1 MKPSSIKTRIT
12 LWITLLVVALFSL
25 MLLFAWAVSS
35 SVVQRTARQQLA
47 DTVRANAAFVSLGDD
62 GKLATAQ
69 GFAFS
74 RGGVTSLV
82 YSKTEALLAGQL
94 PVGFSASVPF
104 ENGAL
109 RTVEAAGADW
119 YLLDLWIAHGWEDGV
134 WLRGLMEVPDTA
146 AAARNLLLAA
156 AVALP
161 LFVLAGALG
170 SFWIVRR
177 SLRGLDA
184 VNAAAASIDEGKDL
198 SLRIGPVPGGQEL
211 TRLAE
216 NFDGLLERLQRSF
229 EAERRFTADASHEL
243 RTPVAVIKS
252 ACEYAEAFDETDEE
266 RRETLGM
273 IRRQADKMTAL
284 IGHLLALTRLDQGTE
299 PLRAVP
305 LDLGR
310 LARQTLGEQNCD
322 PARLR
327 LALAEGVMVRGDE
340 ALLGRLVANLV
351 DNAFKYG
358 LPGGTVTVE
367 VRAEGGE
374 ALLTVADE
382 GPGIP
387 AGQQEKIWRRFYQVD
402 AARGDEQQGVGLGLS
417 LVQRIAQLHGGRM
430 TLESAEGAP
439 SAFTL
444 HLPLA
449 Q

>member
-1 MKPSSIKTRIT
+1 MKPRSIKTRIT
-12 LWITLLVVALFSL
+12 LWITLLVVVLFSL
-25 MLLFAWAVSS
+25 MLLFAFSMSS

-47 DTVRANAAFVSLGDD
+47 DAVRANAALVSFAD
-62 GKLATAQ
+62 GQFAAGE

-74 RGGVTSLV
+74 RSGVSCLV
-82 YSKTEALLAGQL
+82 YSKAEALLAGQL

-104 ENGAL
+104 ENGTL
-109 RTVEAAGADW
+109 RTVESSGGDW
-119 YLLDLWIAHGWEDGV
+119 YLLDLWVADGWENGV
-134 WLRGLMEVPDTA
+134 WLRGLMEVPDVSAT
-146 AAARNLLLAA
+146 ARNLLLAA

-170 SFWIVRR
+170 CYFILRR

-184 VNAAAASIDEGKDL
+184 VNAAASSIGEGKDL
-198 SLRIGPVPGGQEL
+198 SRRIGPVPGGREL
-211 TRLAE
+211 TQLAE

-243 RTPVAVIKS
+243 RTPVSIIKS

-273 IRRQADKMTAL
+273 IHRQADKMAGL
-284 IGHLLALTRLDQGTE
+284 IGQLLALTRLDQGTE
-299 PLRAVP
+299 TLRPVP
-305 LDLGR
+305 LDLGQ
-310 LARQTLGEQNCD
+310 LARRTLEDQNYD
-322 PARLR
+322 AARLR
-327 LALAEGVMVRGDE
+327 LALAEGVTVKGDE
-340 ALLGRLVANLV
+340 ALLGRLAANLV

-367 VRAEGGE
+367 VRAENGE

-387 AGQQEKIWRRFYQVD
+387 AGQQEKIWQRFYQVD
-402 AARGDEQQGVGLGLS
+402 AARGDQQEGVGLGLS

-430 TLESAEGAP
+430 TLKSAEGAP

-449 Q
+449 

>member
-1 MKPSSIKTRIT
+1 MKPRSIKTRIT

-25 MLLFAWAVSS
+25 MLLFAFSTSS

-47 DTVRANAAFVSLGDD
+47 DAVRANAAMVSFSNGQFAA
-62 GKLATAQ
+62 GE

-74 RGGVTSLV
+74 RSGVSCLV
-82 YSKTEALLAGQL
+82 YSKAEALLAGQL

-104 ENGAL
+104 ENGTL
-109 RTVEAAGADW
+109 RTVESGGGDW
-119 YLLDLWIAHGWEDGV
+119 YLLDLWVADGWENGV
-134 WLRGLMEVPDTA
+134 WLRGLMEVPDVSAT
-146 AAARNLLLAA
+146 ARNLLLAA

-170 SFWIVRR
+170 CYFILRR

-184 VNAAAASIDEGKDL
+184 VNAAASSIGEGKDL
-198 SLRIGPVPGGQEL
+198 SRRIGSVPGGREL
-211 TRLAE
+211 TQLAE

-243 RTPVAVIKS
+243 RTPVSIIKS

-273 IRRQADKMTAL
+273 IHRQADKMAGL
-284 IGHLLALTRLDQGTE
+284 IGQLLALTRLDQGTE
-299 PLRAVP
+299 TLRPVP
-305 LDLGR
+305 LDLGQ
-310 LARQTLGEQNCD
+310 LARRTLEDQNYD
-322 PARLR
+322 DARLR
-327 LALAEGVMVRGDE
+327 LALAEGVTVKGDE
-340 ALLGRLVANLV
+340 ALLGRLAANLV

-367 VRAEGGE
+367 VRAENGE

-387 AGQQEKIWRRFYQVD
+387 AGQQEKIWQRFYQVD
-402 AARGDEQQGVGLGLS
+402 AARGDQQEGVGLGLS

-430 TLESAEGAP
+430 TLKSAEGAP

-449 Q
+449 

>member
-1 MKPSSIKTRIT
+1 MKPRSIKTRIT

-25 MLLFAWAVSS
+25 MLLFAFSMSS

-47 DTVRANAAFVSLGDD
+47 DAVRANAAMVSFAD
-62 GKLATAQ
+62 GQFAAGE

-74 RGGVTSLV
+74 RSGVSCLV
-82 YSKTEALLAGQL
+82 YSKAEALLAGQL

-104 ENGAL
+104 ENGTL
-109 RTVEAAGADW
+109 RTVESGGGDW
-119 YLLDLWIAHGWEDGV
+119 YLLDLWVADGWENGV
-134 WLRGLMEVPDTA
+134 WLRGLMEVPDVSAT
-146 AAARNLLLAA
+146 ARNLLLAA

-170 SFWIVRR
+170 CYFILRR

-184 VNAAAASIDEGKDL
+184 VNAAASSIGEGKDL
-198 SLRIGPVPGGQEL
+198 SRRIGPVPGGREL
-211 TRLAE
+211 TQLAE

-243 RTPVAVIKS
+243 RTPVSIIKS

-273 IRRQADKMTAL
+273 IHRQADKMAGL
-284 IGHLLALTRLDQGTE
+284 IGQLLALTRLDQGTE
-299 PLRAVP
+299 TLRPVP
-305 LDLGR
+305 LDLGQ
-310 LARQTLGEQNCD
+310 LARRTLEDQNYD
-322 PARLR
+322 DARLR
-327 LALAEGVMVRGDE
+327 LALAEGVTVKGDE
-340 ALLGRLVANLV
+340 ALLGRLAANLV

-367 VRAEGGE
+367 VRAENGE

-387 AGQQEKIWRRFYQVD
+387 AGQQEKIWQRFYQVD
-402 AARGDEQQGVGLGLS
+402 AARGDQQEGVGLGLS

-430 TLESAEGAP
+430 TLKSAEGAP

-449 Q
+449 

>member
-1 MKPSSIKTRIT
+1 MKPRSIKTRIT

-25 MLLFAWAVSS
+25 MLLFAFSMSS

-47 DTVRANAAFVSLGDD
+47 DAVRANAAMVSFAD
-62 GKLATAQ
+62 GQFAAGE

-74 RGGVTSLV
+74 RSGVSCLV
-82 YSKTEALLAGQL
+82 YSKAEALLAGQL

-104 ENGAL
+104 ENGTL
-109 RTVEAAGADW
+109 RTVESGGGDW
-119 YLLDLWIAHGWEDGV
+119 YLLDLWVADGWENGV
-134 WLRGLMEVPDTA
+134 WLRGLMEVPDVSAT
-146 AAARNLLLAA
+146 ARNLLLAA

-170 SFWIVRR
+170 CYFILRR

-184 VNAAAASIDEGKDL
+184 VNAAASSIGEGKDL
-198 SLRIGPVPGGQEL
+198 SRRIGSVPGGREL
-211 TRLAE
+211 TQLAE

-243 RTPVAVIKS
+243 RTPVSIIKS

-273 IRRQADKMTAL
+273 IHRQADKMAGL
-284 IGHLLALTRLDQGTE
+284 IGQLLALTRLDQGTE
-299 PLRAVP
+299 TLRPVP
-305 LDLGR
+305 LDLGQ
-310 LARQTLGEQNCD
+310 LARRTLEDQNYD
-322 PARLR
+322 AARLR
-327 LALAEGVMVRGDE
+327 LALAEGVTVKGDE
-340 ALLGRLVANLV
+340 ALLGRLAANLV

-367 VRAEGGE
+367 VRAENGE

-387 AGQQEKIWRRFYQVD
+387 AGQQEKIWQRFYQVD
-402 AARGDEQQGVGLGLS
+402 AARGDQQEGVGLGLS

-430 TLESAEGAP
+430 TLKSAEGAP

-449 Q
+449 

>member
-1 MKPSSIKTRIT
+1 MKPRSIKTRIT
-12 LWITLLVVALFSL
+12 LWITLLVVVLFSL
-25 MLLFAWAVSS
+25 MLLFAFSMSS

-47 DTVRANAAFVSLGDD
+47 DAVRANAALVSFAD
-62 GKLATAQ
+62 GQFAAGE

-74 RGGVTSLV
+74 RSGVSCLV
-82 YSKTEALLAGQL
+82 YSKAEALLAGQL

-104 ENGAL
+104 ENGTL
-109 RTVEAAGADW
+109 RTVESSGGDW
-119 YLLDLWIAHGWEDGV
+119 YLLDLWVADGWENGV
-134 WLRGLMEVPDTA
+134 WLRGLMEVPDSSS
-146 AAARNLLLAA
+146 AARNLLLAA

-170 SFWIVRR
+170 CYFILRR

-184 VNAAAASIDEGKDL
+184 VNAAASSIGEGKDL
-198 SLRIGPVPGGQEL
+198 SRRIGPVPGGREL
-211 TRLAE
+211 TQLAE

-243 RTPVAVIKS
+243 RTPVSIIKS

-273 IRRQADKMTAL
+273 IHRQADKMAGL
-284 IGHLLALTRLDQGTE
+284 IGQLLALTRLDQGTE
-299 PLRAVP
+299 TLRPVP
-305 LDLGR
+305 LDLGQ
-310 LARQTLGEQNCD
+310 LARRTLEDQNYD
-322 PARLR
+322 AARLR
-327 LALAEGVMVRGDE
+327 LALAEGVTVKGDE
-340 ALLGRLVANLV
+340 ALLGRLAANLV

-367 VRAEGGE
+367 VRAENGE

-387 AGQQEKIWRRFYQVD
+387 AGQQEKIWQRFYQVD
-402 AARGDEQQGVGLGLS
+402 AARGDQQEGVGLGLS

-430 TLESAEGAP
+430 TLKSAEGAP

-449 Q
+449 

>member
-177 SLRGLDA
+177 SLRGLDT

-449 Q
+449 

>member
-1 MKPSSIKTRIT
+1 MKPRSIKTRIT

-25 MLLFAWAVSS
+25 MLLFAFSMSS

-47 DTVRANAAFVSLGDD
+47 DAVRANAAMVSFAD
-62 GKLATAQ
+62 GQFAAGE

-74 RGGVTSLV
+74 RSGVSCLV
-82 YSKTEALLAGQL
+82 YSKAEALLAGQL

-104 ENGAL
+104 ENGTL
-109 RTVEAAGADW
+109 RTVESGGGDW
-119 YLLDLWIAHGWEDGV
+119 YLLDLWVADGWENGV
-134 WLRGLMEVPDTA
+134 WLRGLMEVPDVSAT
-146 AAARNLLLAA
+146 ARNLLLAA

-170 SFWIVRR
+170 CYFILRR
-177 SLRGLDA
+177 SLWGLDA
-184 VNAAAASIDEGKDL
+184 VNAAASSIGEGKDL
-198 SLRIGPVPGGQEL
+198 SRRIGPVPGGREL
-211 TRLAE
+211 TQLAE

-243 RTPVAVIKS
+243 RTPVSIIKS

-273 IRRQADKMTAL
+273 IHRQADKMAGL
-284 IGHLLALTRLDQGTE
+284 IGQLLALTRLDQGTE
-299 PLRAVP
+299 TLRPVP
-305 LDLGR
+305 LDLGQ
-310 LARQTLGEQNCD
+310 LARRTLEDQNYD
-322 PARLR
+322 AARLR
-327 LALAEGVMVRGDE
+327 LALAEGVTVKGDE
-340 ALLGRLVANLV
+340 ALLGRLAANLV

-367 VRAEGGE
+367 VRAENGE

-387 AGQQEKIWRRFYQVD
+387 AGQQEKIWQRFYQVD
-402 AARGDEQQGVGLGLS
+402 AARGDQQEGVGLGLS

-430 TLESAEGAP
+430 TLKSAEGAP

-449 Q
+449 

>member
-1 MKPSSIKTRIT
+1 MKPRSIKTRIT

-25 MLLFAWAVSS
+25 MLLFAFSMSS

-47 DTVRANAAFVSLGDD
+47 DAVRANAAMVSFAD
-62 GKLATAQ
+62 GQFAAGE

-74 RGGVTSLV
+74 RSGVSCLV
-82 YSKTEALLAGQL
+82 YSKAEALLAGQL

-104 ENGAL
+104 ENGTL
-109 RTVEAAGADW
+109 RTVESGGGDW
-119 YLLDLWIAHGWEDGV
+119 YLLDLWVADGWENGV
-134 WLRGLMEVPDTA
+134 WLRGLMEVPDVSAT
-146 AAARNLLLAA
+146 ARNLLLAA

-170 SFWIVRR
+170 CYFILRR

-184 VNAAAASIDEGKDL
+184 VNAAASSIGEGRDL
-198 SLRIGPVPGGQEL
+198 SRRIGPVPGGREL
-211 TRLAE
+211 TQLAE

-243 RTPVAVIKS
+243 RTPVSIIKS

-273 IRRQADKMTAL
+273 IHRQADKMAGL
-284 IGHLLALTRLDQGTE
+284 IGQLLALTRLDQGTE
-299 PLRAVP
+299 TLRPVP
-305 LDLGR
+305 LDLGQ
-310 LARQTLGEQNCD
+310 LARRTLEDQNYD
-322 PARLR
+322 AARLR
-327 LALAEGVMVRGDE
+327 LALAEGVTVKGDE
-340 ALLGRLVANLV
+340 ALLGRLAANLV

-367 VRAEGGE
+367 VRAENGE

-387 AGQQEKIWRRFYQVD
+387 AGQQEKIWQRFYQVD
-402 AARGDEQQGVGLGLS
+402 AARGDQQEGVGLGLS

-430 TLESAEGAP
+430 TLKSAEGAP

-449 Q
+449 

>member
-12 LWITLLVVALFSL
+12 LLITLLVVALFSL
-25 MLLFAWAVSS
+25 MLLFAFSMS
-35 SVVQRTARQQLA
+35 NSVVQRTARQQLA

-62 GKLATAQ
+62 GKLATAE

-74 RGGVTSLV
+74 RGGVTCLV
-82 YSKTEALLAGQL
+82 YSKAEALLAGQL
-94 PVGFSASVPF
+94 PVGFSGAVPF
-104 ENGAL
+104 ENGTV
-109 RTVEAAGADW
+109 RTVEAAGGDW
-119 YLLDLWIAHGWEDGV
+119 YLLDLWVAHGWEDGV

-170 SFWIVRR
+170 CYFILRR
-177 SLRGLDA
+177 SLRGLDT
-184 VNAAAASIDEGKDL
+184 VNAAAASIGEGKDL
-198 SLRIGPVPGGQEL
+198 SVRIGPVPGGREL
-211 TRLAE
+211 IKLAE
-216 NFDGLLERLQRSF
+216 NFDALLERLQRSF

-284 IGHLLALTRLDQGTE
+284 IGQLLALTRLDQGTE

-305 LDLGR
+305 LDLGQ
-310 LARQTLGEQNCD
+310 LARKTLEDQGCD

-327 LALAEGVMVRGDE
+327 LALAEGVTVKGDE
-340 ALLGRLVANLV
+340 ALLGRLIANLA

-367 VRAEGGE
+367 VRAENGE
-374 ALLTVADE
+374 GLLTVADE

-387 AGQQEKIWRRFYQVD
+387 ADQQEKIWRRFYQVD

-417 LVQRIAQLHGGRM
+417 LVQRIAQLHCGRM

-449 Q
+449 

>member
-1 MKPSSIKTRIT
+1 MKPRSIKTRIT

-25 MLLFAWAVSS
+25 MLLFAFSMSS

-47 DTVRANAAFVSLGDD
+47 DAVRANTAMVSFADGQFAAGE
-62 GKLATAQ
+62 

-74 RGGVTSLV
+74 RSGVSCLV
-82 YSKTEALLAGQL
+82 YSKAEALLAGQL

-104 ENGAL
+104 ENGTL
-109 RTVEAAGADW
+109 RTVESGGGDW
-119 YLLDLWIAHGWEDGV
+119 YLLDLWVADGWENGV
-134 WLRGLMEVPDTA
+134 WLRGLMEVPDVSAT
-146 AAARNLLLAA
+146 ARNLLLAA

-170 SFWIVRR
+170 CYFILRR

-184 VNAAAASIDEGKDL
+184 VNAAASSIGEGKDL
-198 SLRIGPVPGGQEL
+198 SRRIGPVPGGREL
-211 TRLAE
+211 TQLAE

-243 RTPVAVIKS
+243 RTPVSIIKS

-273 IRRQADKMTAL
+273 IHRQADKMAGL
-284 IGHLLALTRLDQGTE
+284 IGQLLALTRLDQGTE
-299 PLRAVP
+299 TLRPVP
-305 LDLGR
+305 LDLGQ
-310 LARQTLGEQNCD
+310 LARRTLEDQNYD
-322 PARLR
+322 AARLR
-327 LALAEGVMVRGDE
+327 LALAEGVTVKGDE
-340 ALLGRLVANLV
+340 ALLGRLAANLV

-367 VRAEGGE
+367 VRAENGE

-387 AGQQEKIWRRFYQVD
+387 AGQQEKIWQRFYQVD
-402 AARGDEQQGVGLGLS
+402 AARGDQQEGVGLGLS

-430 TLESAEGAP
+430 TLKSAEGAP

-449 Q
+449 

>member
-1 MKPSSIKTRIT
+1 MKPRSIKTRIT

-25 MLLFAWAVSS
+25 MLLFAFSMSS

-47 DTVRANAAFVSLGDD
+47 DAVRANAAMVSFAD
-62 GKLATAQ
+62 GQFAAGE

-74 RGGVTSLV
+74 RSGVSCLV
-82 YSKTEALLAGQL
+82 YSKAEALLAGQL

-104 ENGAL
+104 ENGTL
-109 RTVEAAGADW
+109 RTVESGGGDW
-119 YLLDLWIAHGWEDGV
+119 YLLDLWVADGWENGV
-134 WLRGLMEVPDTA
+134 WLRGLMEVPDVSAT
-146 AAARNLLLAA
+146 ARNLLLAA

-170 SFWIVRR
+170 CYFILRR

-184 VNAAAASIDEGKDL
+184 VNAAASSIGEGKDL
-198 SLRIGPVPGGQEL
+198 SRRIGPVPGGREL
-211 TRLAE
+211 TQLAE

-243 RTPVAVIKS
+243 RTPVSIIKS

-273 IRRQADKMTAL
+273 IHRQADKMAGL
-284 IGHLLALTRLDQGTE
+284 IGQLLALTRLEQGTE
-299 PLRAVP
+299 TLRPVP
-305 LDLGR
+305 LDLGQ
-310 LARQTLGEQNCD
+310 LARRTLEDQNYD
-322 PARLR
+322 AARLR
-327 LALAEGVMVRGDE
+327 LALAEGVTVKGDE
-340 ALLGRLVANLV
+340 ALLARLAANLV

-367 VRAEGGE
+367 VRAENGE

-387 AGQQEKIWRRFYQVD
+387 AGQQEKIWQRFYQVD
-402 AARGDEQQGVGLGLS
+402 AARGDQQEGVGLGLS

-430 TLESAEGAP
+430 TLKSAEGAP

-449 Q
+449 

>member
-109 RTVEAAGADW
+109 RTVEVAGADW

-449 Q
+449 

>member
-1 MKPSSIKTRIT
+1 MKPRSIKTRIT

-25 MLLFAWAVSS
+25 MLLFAFSMSS

-47 DTVRANAAFVSLGDD
+47 DAVRANAAMVSFAD
-62 GKLATAQ
+62 GQFAAGE

-74 RGGVTSLV
+74 RSGVSCLV
-82 YSKTEALLAGQL
+82 YSKAEALLAGQL

-104 ENGAL
+104 ENGTL
-109 RTVEAAGADW
+109 RTVESGGGGW
-119 YLLDLWIAHGWEDGV
+119 YLLDLWVADGWENGV
-134 WLRGLMEVPDTA
+134 WLRGLMEVPDVSAT
-146 AAARNLLLAA
+146 ARNLLLAA

-170 SFWIVRR
+170 CYFILRR

-184 VNAAAASIDEGKDL
+184 VNAAASSIGEGKDL
-198 SLRIGPVPGGQEL
+198 SRRIGPVPGGREL
-211 TRLAE
+211 TQLAE

-243 RTPVAVIKS
+243 RTPVSIIKS

-273 IRRQADKMTAL
+273 IHRQADKMAGL
-284 IGHLLALTRLDQGTE
+284 IGQLLALTRLDQGTE
-299 PLRAVP
+299 TLRPVP
-305 LDLGR
+305 LDLGQ
-310 LARQTLGEQNCD
+310 LARRTLEDQNYD
-322 PARLR
+322 AARLR
-327 LALAEGVMVRGDE
+327 LALAEGVTVKGDE
-340 ALLGRLVANLV
+340 ALLGRLAANLV

-367 VRAEGGE
+367 VRAENGE
-374 ALLTVADE
+374 ALLTVADK

-387 AGQQEKIWRRFYQVD
+387 AGQQEKIWQRFYQVD
-402 AARGDEQQGVGLGLS
+402 AARGDQQEGVGLGLS

-430 TLESAEGAP
+430 TLKSAEGAP

-449 Q
+449 

>member
-1 MKPSSIKTRIT
+1 MKPRSIKTRIT

-25 MLLFAWAVSS
+25 MLLFAFSMSS

-47 DTVRANAAFVSLGDD
+47 DAVRANAAMVSFAD
-62 GKLATAQ
+62 GQFAAGE

-74 RGGVTSLV
+74 RSGVSCLV
-82 YSKTEALLAGQL
+82 YSKAEALLAGQL

-104 ENGAL
+104 ENGTL
-109 RTVEAAGADW
+109 RTVESGGGDW
-119 YLLDLWIAHGWEDGV
+119 YLLDLWVADGWENGV
-134 WLRGLMEVPDTA
+134 WLRGLMEVPDVSAT
-146 AAARNLLLAA
+146 ARNLLLAA

-170 SFWIVRR
+170 CYFILRR

-184 VNAAAASIDEGKDL
+184 VNAAASSIGEGKDL
-198 SLRIGPVPGGQEL
+198 SRRIGPVPGGREL
-211 TRLAE
+211 TQLAE

-229 EAERRFTADASHEL
+229 EAEHRFTADASHEL
-243 RTPVAVIKS
+243 RTPVSIIKS

-273 IRRQADKMTAL
+273 IHRQADKMAGL
-284 IGHLLALTRLDQGTE
+284 IGQLLALTRLDQGTE
-299 PLRAVP
+299 TLRPVP
-305 LDLGR
+305 LDLGQ
-310 LARQTLGEQNCD
+310 LARRTLEDQNYD
-322 PARLR
+322 AARLR
-327 LALAEGVMVRGDE
+327 LALAEGVTVKGDE
-340 ALLGRLVANLV
+340 ALLGRLAANLV

-367 VRAEGGE
+367 VRAENGE

-387 AGQQEKIWRRFYQVD
+387 VGQQEKIWQRFYQVD
-402 AARGDEQQGVGLGLS
+402 AARGDQQEGVGLGLS

-430 TLESAEGAP
+430 TLKSAEGAP
-439 SAFTL
+439 SAFAL

-449 Q
+449 

>member
-1 MKPSSIKTRIT
+1 MKPRSIKTRIT

-25 MLLFAWAVSS
+25 MLLFAFSMSS

-47 DTVRANAAFVSLGDD
+47 DAVRANAAMVSFAD
-62 GKLATAQ
+62 GQFAAGE

-74 RGGVTSLV
+74 RSGVSCLV
-82 YSKTEALLAGQL
+82 YSKAEALLAGQL

-104 ENGAL
+104 ENGTL
-109 RTVEAAGADW
+109 RTVESGGGDW
-119 YLLDLWIAHGWEDGV
+119 YLLDLWVADGWENGV
-134 WLRGLMEVPDTA
+134 WLRGLMEVPDVSAT
-146 AAARNLLLAA
+146 ARNLLLAA

-170 SFWIVRR
+170 CYFILRR

-184 VNAAAASIDEGKDL
+184 VNAAASSIGEGKDL
-198 SLRIGPVPGGQEL
+198 SRRIGPVPGGREL
-211 TRLAE
+211 TQLAE

-243 RTPVAVIKS
+243 RTPVSIIKS

-273 IRRQADKMTAL
+273 IHRQADKMAGL
-284 IGHLLALTRLDQGTE
+284 IGQLLALTRLDQGTE
-299 PLRAVP
+299 TLRPVP
-305 LDLGR
+305 LDLGQ
-310 LARQTLGEQNCD
+310 LARRTLEDQNYD
-322 PARLR
+322 AARLR
-327 LALAEGVMVRGDE
+327 LALAEGVTVKGDE
-340 ALLGRLVANLV
+340 ALLGRLAANLV

-367 VRAEGGE
+367 VRAENGE

-387 AGQQEKIWRRFYQVD
+387 AGQQEKIWQRFYQVD
-402 AARGDEQQGVGLGLS
+402 AARGDQQEGVGLGLS

-430 TLESAEGAP
+430 TLKSAEGAP

-449 Q
+449 

>member
-1 MKPSSIKTRIT
+1 MKPRSIKTRIT
-12 LWITLLVVALFSL
+12 LWITLLVVVLFSL
-25 MLLFAWAVSS
+25 MLLFAFSMSS

-47 DTVRANAAFVSLGDD
+47 DAVRANAAMVSFAD
-62 GKLATAQ
+62 GQFAAGE

-74 RGGVTSLV
+74 RSGVSCLV
-82 YSKTEALLAGQL
+82 YSKAEALLAGQL

-104 ENGAL
+104 ENGTL
-109 RTVEAAGADW
+109 RTVESGGGDW
-119 YLLDLWIAHGWEDGV
+119 YLLDLWVADGWENGV
-134 WLRGLMEVPDTA
+134 WLRGLMEVPDVSAT
-146 AAARNLLLAA
+146 ARNLLLAA

-170 SFWIVRR
+170 CYFILRR

-184 VNAAAASIDEGKDL
+184 VNAAASSIGEGKDL
-198 SLRIGPVPGGQEL
+198 SRRIGPVPGGREL
-211 TRLAE
+211 TQLAE

-243 RTPVAVIKS
+243 RTPVSIIKS

-273 IRRQADKMTAL
+273 IHRQADKMAGL
-284 IGHLLALTRLDQGTE
+284 IGQLLALTRLDQGTE
-299 PLRAVP
+299 TLRPVP
-305 LDLGR
+305 LDLGQ
-310 LARQTLGEQNCD
+310 LACRTLEDQNYD
-322 PARLR
+322 AARLR
-327 LALAEGVMVRGDE
+327 LALAEGVTVKGDE
-340 ALLGRLVANLV
+340 ALLGRLAANLV

-367 VRAEGGE
+367 VRAENGE

-387 AGQQEKIWRRFYQVD
+387 AGQQEKIWQRFYQVD
-402 AARGDEQQGVGLGLS
+402 AARGDQQEGVGLGLS

-430 TLESAEGAP
+430 TLKSAEGAP

-449 Q
+449 

>member
-1 MKPSSIKTRIT
+1 MNEVLRQLASRK
-12 LWITLLVVALFSL
+12 
-25 MLLFAWAVSS
+25 
-35 SVVQRTARQQLA
+35 SVRVYTGEPVTAEEKQVILQAAFDAPTAGCQQLYTIIDVTDQALKERLA
-47 DTVRANAAFVSLGDD
+47 DLCDHQPFIAAAPLVLVF
-62 GKLATAQ
+62 LADCRRWEQ
-69 GFAFS
+69 CY
-74 RGGVTSLV
+74 R
-82 YSKTEALLAGQL
+82 
-94 PVGFSASVPF
+94 
-104 ENGAL
+104 
-109 RTVEAAGADW
+109 AAGLSPRDPGPG
-119 YLLDLWIAHGWEDGV
+119 D
-134 WLRGLMEVPDTA
+134 
-146 AAARNLLLAA
+146 LLLAA

-170 SFWIVRR
+170 SYFILRR
-177 SLRGLDA
+177 SLRGLDT
-184 VNAAAASIDEGKDL
+184 VNAAAASIGEGRDL
-198 SLRIGPVPGGQEL
+198 SLRIGHVPGGEEL
-211 TRLAE
+211 TQLAQ

-252 ACEYAEAFDETDEE
+252 ACEYGKAYDETEEE
-266 RRETLGM
+266 RRETLDT
-273 IRRQADKMTAL
+273 IQRQADRMAGL
-284 IGHLLALTRLDQGTE
+284 IGQLLALTRLDQGTE
-299 PLRAVP
+299 PLRPVP
-305 LDLGR
+305 LDLGQ
-310 LARQTLGEQNCD
+310 LARRAVEEQNYD
-322 PARLR
+322 PSRLR
-327 LALAEGVMVRGDE
+327 LALAEGVTVQGDE
-340 ALLGRLVANLV
+340 ALLGRLVANLA

-387 AGQQEKIWRRFYQVD
+387 AAQQEKIWQRFYQVD
-402 AARGDEQQGVGLGLS
+402 AARSDEQEGVGLGLS

>member
-177 SLRGLDA
+177 SLRGLDT

-284 IGHLLALTRLDQGTE
+284 IGQLLALTRLDQGTE

-367 VRAEGGE
+367 VRAEEGE

-449 Q
+449 

>member
-94 PVGFSASVPF
+94 PVGFSASVPV

-177 SLRGLDA
+177 SLRGLDT

-284 IGHLLALTRLDQGTE
+284 IGQLLALTRLDQGTE

-310 LARQTLGEQNCD
+310 LARQTLSEQNCD

-327 LALAEGVMVRGDE
+327 LALAEGIMVRGDE

-387 AGQQEKIWRRFYQVD
+387 AGQQEKIWRRIYQVD

-449 Q
+449 

>member
-1 MKPSSIKTRIT
+1 MKPRSIKTRIT

-25 MLLFAWAVSS
+25 MLLFAFSMSS

-47 DTVRANAAFVSLGDD
+47 DAVRANAAMVRFSD
-62 GKLATAQ
+62 GQFAAGE

-74 RGGVTSLV
+74 RSGVSCLV
-82 YSKTEALLAGQL
+82 YSKAEALLAGQL

-104 ENGAL
+104 ENGTL
-109 RTVEAAGADW
+109 RTVESGGGDW
-119 YLLDLWIAHGWEDGV
+119 YLLDLWVADGWENGV
-134 WLRGLMEVPDTA
+134 WLRGLMEVPDVSAT
-146 AAARNLLLAA
+146 ARNLLMAA

-170 SFWIVRR
+170 CYFILRR
-177 SLRGLDA
+177 SLLGLDA
-184 VNAAAASIDEGKDL
+184 VNAAASSIGEGKDL
-198 SLRIGPVPGGQEL
+198 SRRIGSVPGGREL
-211 TRLAE
+211 TQLAE

-243 RTPVAVIKS
+243 RTPVSIIKS

-273 IRRQADKMTAL
+273 IHRQADKMAGL
-284 IGHLLALTRLDQGTE
+284 IGQLLALTRLDQGTE
-299 PLRAVP
+299 TLRPVP
-305 LDLGR
+305 LDLGQ
-310 LARQTLGEQNCD
+310 LARRTLEDQNYD
-322 PARLR
+322 DARLR
-327 LALAEGVMVRGDE
+327 LALAEGVTVKGDE
-340 ALLGRLVANLV
+340 ALLGRLAANLV

-367 VRAEGGE
+367 VRAENGE

-387 AGQQEKIWRRFYQVD
+387 AGQQEKIWQRFYQVD
-402 AARGDEQQGVGLGLS
+402 AARGDQQEGVGLGLS

-430 TLESAEGAP
+430 TLKSAEGAP

-449 Q
+449 

>member
-177 SLRGLDA
+177 SLRGLDT

-284 IGHLLALTRLDQGTE
+284 IGQLLALTRLDQGTE

-449 Q
+449 

>member
-1 MKPSSIKTRIT
+1 MKPRSIKTRIT
-12 LWITLLVVALFSL
+12 LWITLLVVVLFSL
-25 MLLFAWAVSS
+25 MLLFAFSMSS

-47 DTVRANAAFVSLGDD
+47 DAVRANAAMVSFAD
-62 GKLATAQ
+62 GQFAAGE

-74 RGGVTSLV
+74 RSGVSCLV
-82 YSKTEALLAGQL
+82 YSKAEALLAGQL

-104 ENGAL
+104 ENGTL
-109 RTVEAAGADW
+109 RTVESGGGDW
-119 YLLDLWIAHGWEDGV
+119 YLLDLWVADGWENGV
-134 WLRGLMEVPDTA
+134 WLRGLMEVPDVSAT
-146 AAARNLLLAA
+146 ARNLLLAA

-170 SFWIVRR
+170 CYFILRR

-184 VNAAAASIDEGKDL
+184 VNAAASSIGEGKDL
-198 SLRIGPVPGGQEL
+198 SRRIGPVPGGREL
-211 TRLAE
+211 TQLAE

-243 RTPVAVIKS
+243 RTPVSIIKS

-273 IRRQADKMTAL
+273 IHRQADKMAGL
-284 IGHLLALTRLDQGTE
+284 IGQLLALTRLDQGTE
-299 PLRAVP
+299 TLRPVP
-305 LDLGR
+305 LDLGQ
-310 LARQTLGEQNCD
+310 LARRTLEDQNYD
-322 PARLR
+322 AARLR
-327 LALAEGVMVRGDE
+327 LALAEGVTVKGDE
-340 ALLGRLVANLV
+340 ALLGRLAANLV

-367 VRAEGGE
+367 VRAENGE

-387 AGQQEKIWRRFYQVD
+387 AGQQERIWQRFYQVD
-402 AARGDEQQGVGLGLS
+402 AARGDQQEGVGLGLS

-430 TLESAEGAP
+430 TLKSAEGAP

-449 Q
+449 

>member
-1 MKPSSIKTRIT
+1 MKPRSIKTRIT

-25 MLLFAWAVSS
+25 MLLFAFSMSS

-47 DTVRANAAFVSLGDD
+47 DAVRANAAMVSFAD
-62 GKLATAQ
+62 GQFAAGE

-74 RGGVTSLV
+74 RSGVSCLV
-82 YSKTEALLAGQL
+82 CSKAEALLAGQL

-104 ENGAL
+104 ENGTL
-109 RTVEAAGADW
+109 RTVESGGGDW
-119 YLLDLWIAHGWEDGV
+119 YLLDLWVADGWENGV
-134 WLRGLMEVPDTA
+134 WLRGLMEVPDVSDT
-146 AAARNLLLAA
+146 ARNLLLAA

-170 SFWIVRR
+170 CYFILRR

-184 VNAAAASIDEGKDL
+184 VNAAASSIGEGKDL
-198 SLRIGPVPGGQEL
+198 SRRIGSVPGGREL
-211 TRLAE
+211 TQLAE

-243 RTPVAVIKS
+243 RTPVSIIKS

-273 IRRQADKMTAL
+273 IHRQADKMAGL
-284 IGHLLALTRLDQGTE
+284 IGQLLALTRLDQGTE
-299 PLRAVP
+299 TLRPVP
-305 LDLGR
+305 LDLGQ
-310 LARQTLGEQNCD
+310 LARRTLEDQNYD
-322 PARLR
+322 AARLR
-327 LALAEGVMVRGDE
+327 LALAEGVTVKGDE
-340 ALLGRLVANLV
+340 ALLGRLAANLV

-367 VRAEGGE
+367 VRAENGE

-387 AGQQEKIWRRFYQVD
+387 AGQQEKIWQRFYQVD
-402 AARGDEQQGVGLGLS
+402 AARGDQQEGVGLGLS

-430 TLESAEGAP
+430 TLKSAEGAP

-449 Q
+449 

>member
-1 MKPSSIKTRIT
+1 MKPRSIKTRIT

-25 MLLFAWAVSS
+25 MLLFAFSMSS

-47 DTVRANAAFVSLGDD
+47 DAVRANTAMVSFADGQFAAGE
-62 GKLATAQ
+62 

-74 RGGVTSLV
+74 RSGVSCLV
-82 YSKTEALLAGQL
+82 YSKAEALLAGQL

-104 ENGAL
+104 ENGTL
-109 RTVEAAGADW
+109 RTVESGGGDW
-119 YLLDLWIAHGWEDGV
+119 YLLDLWVADGWENGV
-134 WLRGLMEVPDTA
+134 WLRGLMEVPDVSAT
-146 AAARNLLLAA
+146 ARNLLLAA

-170 SFWIVRR
+170 CYFILRR

-184 VNAAAASIDEGKDL
+184 VNAAASSIGEGKDL
-198 SLRIGPVPGGQEL
+198 SRRIGPVPGGREL
-211 TRLAE
+211 TQLAE
-216 NFDGLLERLQRSF
+216 NFDGLLERLQHSF

-243 RTPVAVIKS
+243 RTPVSIIKS

-273 IRRQADKMTAL
+273 IHRQADKMAGL
-284 IGHLLALTRLDQGTE
+284 IGQLLALTRLDQGTE
-299 PLRAVP
+299 TLRPVP
-305 LDLGR
+305 LDLGQ
-310 LARQTLGEQNCD
+310 LARRTLEDQNYD
-322 PARLR
+322 AARLR
-327 LALAEGVMVRGDE
+327 LALAEGVTVKGDE
-340 ALLGRLVANLV
+340 ALLGRLAANLV

-367 VRAEGGE
+367 VRAENGE

-387 AGQQEKIWRRFYQVD
+387 AGQQEKIWQRFYQVD
-402 AARGDEQQGVGLGLS
+402 AARGDQQEGVGLGLS

-430 TLESAEGAP
+430 TLKSAEGAP

-449 Q
+449 

>member
-1 MKPSSIKTRIT
+1 MKPRSIKTRIT

-25 MLLFAWAVSS
+25 MLLFAFSMSS

-47 DTVRANAAFVSLGDD
+47 DAVRANAAMVSFAD
-62 GKLATAQ
+62 GQFAAGE

-74 RGGVTSLV
+74 RSGVSCLV
-82 YSKTEALLAGQL
+82 YSKAEALLAGQL

-104 ENGAL
+104 ENGTL
-109 RTVEAAGADW
+109 RTVESGGGGW
-119 YLLDLWIAHGWEDGV
+119 YLLDLWVADGWENGV
-134 WLRGLMEVPDTA
+134 WLRGLMEVPDVSAT
-146 AAARNLLLAA
+146 ARNLLLAA

-170 SFWIVRR
+170 CYFILRR

-184 VNAAAASIDEGKDL
+184 VNAAASSIGEGKDL
-198 SLRIGPVPGGQEL
+198 SRRIGPVPGGREL
-211 TRLAE
+211 TQLAE

-243 RTPVAVIKS
+243 RTPVSIIKS

-273 IRRQADKMTAL
+273 IHRQADKMAGL
-284 IGHLLALTRLDQGTE
+284 IGQLLALTRLDQGTE
-299 PLRAVP
+299 TLRPVP
-305 LDLGR
+305 LDLGQ
-310 LARQTLGEQNCD
+310 LARRTLEDQNYD
-322 PARLR
+322 AARLR
-327 LALAEGVMVRGDE
+327 LALAEGVTVKGDE
-340 ALLGRLVANLV
+340 ALLGRLAANLV

-367 VRAEGGE
+367 VRAENGE

-387 AGQQEKIWRRFYQVD
+387 AGQQEKIWQRFYQVD
-402 AARGDEQQGVGLGLS
+402 AARGDQQEGVGLGLS

-430 TLESAEGAP
+430 TLKSAEGAP

-449 Q
+449 

>member
-1 MKPSSIKTRIT
+1 MKPRSIKTRIT

-25 MLLFAWAVSS
+25 MLLFAFSMSS

-47 DTVRANAAFVSLGDD
+47 DAVRANAAMVSFAD
-62 GKLATAQ
+62 GQFAAGE

-74 RGGVTSLV
+74 RSGVSCLV
-82 YSKTEALLAGQL
+82 YSKAEALLAGQL

-104 ENGAL
+104 ENGTL
-109 RTVEAAGADW
+109 RTVESGGGW
-119 YLLDLWIAHGWEDGV
+119 YLLDLWVADGWENGV
-134 WLRGLMEVPDTA
+134 WLRGLMEVPDVSAT
-146 AAARNLLLAA
+146 ARNLLLAA

-170 SFWIVRR
+170 CYFILRR

-184 VNAAAASIDEGKDL
+184 VNAAASSIGEGKDL
-198 SLRIGPVPGGQEL
+198 SRRIGPVPGGREL
-211 TRLAE
+211 TQLAE

-243 RTPVAVIKS
+243 RTPVSIIKS

-273 IRRQADKMTAL
+273 IHRQADKMAGL
-284 IGHLLALTRLDQGTE
+284 IGQLLALTRLDQGTE
-299 PLRAVP
+299 TLRPVP
-305 LDLGR
+305 LDLGQ
-310 LARQTLGEQNCD
+310 LARRTLEDQNYD
-322 PARLR
+322 AARLR
-327 LALAEGVMVRGDE
+327 LALAEGVTVKGDE
-340 ALLGRLVANLV
+340 ALLGRLAANLV

-367 VRAEGGE
+367 VRAENGE

-387 AGQQEKIWRRFYQVD
+387 AGQQEKIWQRFYQVD
-402 AARGDEQQGVGLGLS
+402 AARGDQQEGVGLGLS

-430 TLESAEGAP
+430 TLKSAEGAP

-449 Q
+449 

>member
-1 MKPSSIKTRIT
+1 MKPRSIKTRIT

-25 MLLFAWAVSS
+25 MLLFAFSMSS

-47 DTVRANAAFVSLGDD
+47 DAVRANAAMVSFAD
-62 GKLATAQ
+62 GQFAAGE

-74 RGGVTSLV
+74 RSGVSCLV
-82 YSKTEALLAGQL
+82 YSKAEALLAGQL

-104 ENGAL
+104 ENGTL
-109 RTVEAAGADW
+109 RTVESGGGDW
-119 YLLDLWIAHGWEDGV
+119 YLLDLWVADGWENGV
-134 WLRGLMEVPDTA
+134 WLRGLMEVPDVSAT
-146 AAARNLLLAA
+146 ARNLLLAA

-170 SFWIVRR
+170 CYFILRR

-184 VNAAAASIDEGKDL
+184 VNAAASSIGEGKDL
-198 SLRIGPVPGGQEL
+198 SRRIGPVPGGREL
-211 TRLAE
+211 TQLAE

-243 RTPVAVIKS
+243 RTPVSIIKS

-273 IRRQADKMTAL
+273 IHRQADKMAGL
-284 IGHLLALTRLDQGTE
+284 IGQLLALTRLDQGTE
-299 PLRAVP
+299 TLRPVP
-305 LDLGR
+305 LDLGQ
-310 LARQTLGEQNCD
+310 LARRTLEDQNYD
-322 PARLR
+322 AARLR
-327 LALAEGVMVRGDE
+327 LALAEGVTVRGDE
-340 ALLGRLVANLV
+340 ALLGRLAANLV

-367 VRAEGGE
+367 VRAENGE

-387 AGQQEKIWRRFYQVD
+387 AAQQEKIWQRFYQVD
-402 AARGDEQQGVGLGLS
+402 AARGDQQEGVGLGLS

-430 TLESAEGAP
+430 TLKSAEGAP

-449 Q
+449 

>member
-1 MKPSSIKTRIT
+1 MKLRSIKTRIT
-12 LWITLLVVALFSL
+12 LLITLLVVALFAL
-25 MLLFAWAVSS
+25 MLLFAFSVSS

-47 DTVRANAAFVSLGDD
+47 DTVRANAALVTFTD
-62 GKLATAQ
+62 GQFAAGE
-69 GFAFS
+69 GFSFS
-74 RGGVTSLV
+74 RSGVSCLV
-82 YSKTEALLAGQL
+82 YSKAEALLAGQL
-94 PVGFSASVPF
+94 PVGFSEAAAF
-104 ENGAL
+104 ENGTL
-109 RTVEAAGADW
+109 RTVETAGGDW
-119 YLLDLWIAHGWEDGV
+119 YLLDLWVADGWENGV
-134 WLRGLMEVPDTA
+134 WLRGLMEVPDSSS
-146 AAARNLLLAA
+146 AARNLLLAA

-170 SFWIVRR
+170 SYFILRR
-177 SLRGLDA
+177 SLRGLDT
-184 VNAAAASIDEGKDL
+184 VNAAAASIGEGKDL
-198 SLRIGPVPGGQEL
+198 SLRIGHVPGGEEL
-211 TRLAE
+211 TKLAE

-252 ACEYAEAFDETDEE
+252 ACEYGRAYDETEEE
-266 RRETLGM
+266 RLETLDT
-273 IRRQADKMTAL
+273 IQRQADRMAGL
-284 IGHLLALTRLDQGTE
+284 IGQLLALTRLDQGTE
-299 PLRAVP
+299 PLRPVP
-305 LDLGR
+305 LDLGH
-310 LARQTLGEQNCD
+310 LARRAVEEQNYD
-322 PARLR
+322 PSRLR
-327 LALAEGVMVRGDE
+327 LALAEGVTVQGDE
-340 ALLGRLVANLV
+340 ALLGRLVANLA

-387 AGQQEKIWRRFYQVD
+387 AAQQEKIWQRFYQVD
-402 AARGDEQQGVGLGLS
+402 AARSDEQEGVGLGLS

>member
-1 MKPSSIKTRIT
+1 MKPRSIKTRIT

-25 MLLFAWAVSS
+25 MLLFAFSMSS

-47 DTVRANAAFVSLGDD
+47 DAVRANAAMVSFAD
-62 GKLATAQ
+62 GQFAAGE

-74 RGGVTSLV
+74 RSGVSCLV
-82 YSKTEALLAGQL
+82 YSKAEALLAGQL

-104 ENGAL
+104 ENGTL
-109 RTVEAAGADW
+109 RTVESGGGDW
-119 YLLDLWIAHGWEDGV
+119 YLLDLWVADGWENGV
-134 WLRGLMEVPDTA
+134 WLRGLMEVPDVSAT
-146 AAARNLLLAA
+146 ARNLLLAA

-170 SFWIVRR
+170 CYFILRR

-184 VNAAAASIDEGKDL
+184 VNAAASSIGEGKDL
-198 SLRIGPVPGGQEL
+198 SRRIGPVPGGREL
-211 TRLAE
+211 TQLAE

-243 RTPVAVIKS
+243 RTPVSIIKS

-273 IRRQADKMTAL
+273 IHRQADKMTGL
-284 IGHLLALTRLDQGTE
+284 IGQLLALTRLDQGTE
-299 PLRAVP
+299 TLRPVP
-305 LDLGR
+305 LDLGQ
-310 LARQTLGEQNCD
+310 LARRTLEDQNYD
-322 PARLR
+322 AARLR
-327 LALAEGVMVRGDE
+327 LVLAEGVTVKGDE
-340 ALLGRLVANLV
+340 ALLGRLAANLV

-367 VRAEGGE
+367 VRAENGE

-387 AGQQEKIWRRFYQVD
+387 AGQQEKIWQRFYQVD
-402 AARGDEQQGVGLGLS
+402 AARGDQQEGVGLGLS

-430 TLESAEGAP
+430 TLKSAEGAP

-449 Q
+449 

>member
-74 RGGVTSLV
+74 QGGVTSLV

-177 SLRGLDA
+177 SLRGLDT

-449 Q
+449 